1 MGFHIVDIV
10 IVSLILFLA
19 IKGLVN
25 GFSKELFNFITIVG
39 GVALAAR
46 FNTTVVDLI
55 NAQNIVPTISENYSK
70 IIGFV
75 VIIVAIWIVIGLISS
90 IITKLASE
98 DPSII
103 SRILGYILSA
113 ARYLFIFSLIVFGI
127 NQSDFF
133 KNEAAKLKAET
144 KLFIP
149 MTTIG
154 ATLLNMD
161 TNTSIKDVISS
172 KDEANNTIRT
182 IEMNATDSS
191 DTNNSLVTEH
201 NNSY

>member
-10 IVSLILFLA
+10 LVSLVLFLA

-46 FNTTVVDLI
+46 FNTKVVDLI
-55 NAQNIVPTISENYSK
+55 NAQHIVPTISESYAK

-75 VIIVAIWIVIGLISS
+75 IIIVTVWIVIGLISS
-90 IITKLASE
+90 IITRLGSE
-98 DPSII
+98 ETSII
-103 SRILGYILSA
+103 SRIFGYLLSA
-113 ARYLFIFSLIVFGI
+113 ARYLFIFSLIVFGV

-133 KNEAAKLKAET
+133 KNEAAKLKTET

-149 MTTIG
+149 MTKIG

-161 TNTSIKDVISS
+161 TNTTETQESNTTEIENKNTILSVETNSTT
-172 KDEANNTIRT
+172 ENNTT
-182 IEMNATDSS
+182 
-191 DTNNSLVTEH
+191 LLTEH
-201 NNSY
+201 NSSH

>member
-10 IVSLILFLA
+10 LVSLVLFLA

-46 FNTTVVDLI
+46 FNTKVVDLI
-55 NAQNIVPTISENYSK
+55 NAQHIVPTISESYAK
-70 IIGFV
+70 IIGFII
-75 VIIVAIWIVIGLISS
+75 IIVAIWIVIGLISS
-90 IITKLASE
+90 IITRLTSE
-98 DPSII
+98 ETSIV

-133 KNEAAKLKAET
+133 KNEAAKLKSET

-149 MTTIG
+149 MTKIG

-161 TNTSIKDVISS
+161 TNTTETQESNTTEV
-172 KDEANNTIRT
+172 ENNNTILSVET
-182 IEMNATDSS
+182 NTTTD
-191 DTNNSLVTEH
+191 NNTTLLTEH
-201 NNSY
+201 NSSH